1 MNNEAVSLTD
11 EQWRVYRDWVEKQA
25 ADFWEADA
33 AESLEISLTFTFCPL
48 GRRVQARLGSSTLLI
63 EDV

>member
-11 EQWRVYRDWVEKQA
+11 EQWQMYRDWIETQA
-25 ADFWEADA
+25 AGLWDADA
-33 AESLEISLTFTFCPL
+33 AESIEVSLTFTFCSI
-48 GRRVQARLGSSTLLI
+48 GRRVQARLGSSMLLI